1 MRADAAQQPP
11 YDLIIRNGRHFDGT
25 GGPSAIRHLGIRDGR
40 VVAIGV
46 EPLDE
51 SSCPEVINAA
61 GLWVL
66 PGFLDTHTHYDAEL
80 LAGPGL
86 KESVRHGVTT
96 VTFGS
101 CSIGMVCSEAE
112 DCSDLF
118 TRVESIPREEVLP
131 LLKRT
136 KTWNTPRGY
145 VDHLEQ
151 MPLGP
156 NVTAFLGHSDLRVS
170 VMGLSRAVDKQVQPT
185 EAEMQR
191 MEAVL
196 EEGLDVGLL
205 GLSTMTTKWDKLDGD
220 RERSKSLPTTYA
232 KWKEYA
238 RLNRVLRRRERIHQG
253 APDIVTKINMFAF
266 LFASF
271 GWFRKPLKTTLIT
284 LMDVKSNGLLHRVVG
299 KLAHV
304 CNRFF
309 NANFRWQ
316 ALPCPFEV
324 HADGID
330 LVIFEEFG
338 AGEAALHLANEV
350 ERNVLLKDE
359 KYRRWFRKN
368 YESKLAPR
376 VWHRDF
382 HDAEIVGCPDPSV
395 VGKSFG
401 AVADARG
408 IHPVDA
414 FLDLVVAHGKALRW
428 KTTIGNYRKHRL
440 EAIVQDRGAIL
451 SFSDAGAHIRNM
463 AFYNFP
469 LRMLKLVNDAN
480 AEGRSFM
487 SMEHAVWRLTGEL
500 GDWFGIDA
508 GHLRLGDRADI
519 AIIDPRGLDESTAA
533 YAEAPMPEFGG
544 VMRMVNRNDAAV
556 TATIVNGR
564 VAYRQTRFAADF
576 GVQRGYGRFLRAGEI
591 PARDAASV
599 EASLARAA

>member
-1 MRADAAQQPP
+1 MPAHAAF
-11 YDLIIRNGRHFDGT
+11 DLIIKNGRHFDGT
-25 GGPSAIRHLGIRDGR
+25 GAPSGIRNLGIRDGR
-40 VVAIGV
+40 VRAISTTA
-46 EPLDE
+46 LDE
-51 SSCPEVINAA
+51 TGCPEVIDAA
-61 GLWVL
+61 GQWVT

-86 KESVRHGVTT
+86 KESVRHGITT

-118 TRVESIPREEVLP
+118 TRVESIPREQVLP
-131 LLKRT
+131 LLRRT
-136 KTWNTPRGY
+136 KTWNTPRAY

-170 VMGLSRAVDKQVQPT
+170 VMGLSRAVDAKVQPT

-196 EEGLDVGLL
+196 AEGLDVGLL

-232 KWKEYA
+232 KWREYA
-238 RLNRVLRRRERIHQG
+238 RLNRLLRARGRIHQG

-338 AGEAALHLANEV
+338 AGEAALHLADEIA
-350 ERNVLLKDE
+350 RNDLMQDE
-359 KYRRWFRKN
+359 KYRRWFRRN
-368 YESKLAPR
+368 YDSKLTPR
-376 VWHRDF
+376 VWHRNF
-382 HDAEIVGCPDPSV
+382 HDAEIVDCPDRAL

-401 AVADARG
+401 AIADARG

-414 FLDLVVAHGKALRW
+414 FLDLVVAHGRKLRW
-428 KTTIGNYRKHRL
+428 KTTIGNHRRARL
-440 EAIVQDRGAIL
+440 EAIVQDKGAII

-469 LRMLKLVNDAN
+469 LQLLKLVNDAIVEN
-480 AEGRSFM
+480 RRFM
-487 SMEHAVWRLTGEL
+487 SVEHAVHRLTGEL

-519 AIIDPRGLDESTAA
+519 AIIDPNGLDDAIKA

-544 VMRMVNRNDAAV
+544 ILRMVNRNDRAV
-556 TATIVNGR
+556 SATIINGR
-564 VAYRQTRFAADF
+564 IAWREGRFAADF
-576 GVQRGYGRFLRAGEI
+576 GQARGYGRFLRADEI
-591 PARDAASV
+591 PARQPAD
-599 EASLARAA
+599 EALARAA